1 MKIEKVRSKLKKV
14 FNRVMGVLLPVATLF
29 VSCGT
34 NALVV
39 RAADSSQT
47 IHVIS
52 EYSFIEGNT
61 EKVESYDYTLICA
74 DGYEIVAYYETSNT
88 TLKILFFKVI
98 NKHSKDI
105 LLITDKSVTCSGKK
119 LTYVNGKKQYDYD
132 MPKQSI
138 QPNYV
143 FSGNGT
149 DSRYRVTKF
158 SLSGNIKVFK
168 DFNAMKSYITSGDTS
183 GMIEVKDPEN
193 EKNWYLKNVNG
204 YVTADDSPS
213 SEAGADATY
222 IHFTWDT
229 DNLQEGDL
237 IEIKTNNY
245 YKKIGGEKLS
255 GFHDFITYSDGVSAT
270 NGEYS
275 FSQYLPAKAW
285 FNSLENKPLM
295 FKEYDTTD
303 YYIRPVRMGALGV
316 EKYGGWIHIGMGKR
330 TTPTSSPWA
339 DSDNSGEYG
348 DFNEDGDWII
358 DEETTEKEG
367 GRHGWLQDGTVLTPE
382 DKTNPFTGTNL
393 AGMFSYFFDFMKGI
407 PSLLG
412 DLPALVSSIIG
423 FLPVQIIGFIGLGI
437 LVAIILRIVGR

>member
-1 MKIEKVRSKLKKV
+1 MKIEKVKSKLKKV

-29 VSCGT
+29 VSCDT

-39 RAADSSQT
+39 HAEESNSCHATGAYNEGYYRYETDFT
-47 IHVIS
+47 ITV
-52 EYSFIEGNT
+52 NNN
-61 EKVESYDYTLICA
+61 
-74 DGYEIVAYYETSNT
+74 YEILANISPVLRDGILYY
-88 TLKILFFKVI
+88 
-98 NKHSKDI
+98 
-105 LLITDKSVTCSGKK
+105 SV
-119 LTYVNGKKQYDYD
+119 
-132 MPKQSI
+132 
-138 QPNYV
+138 
-143 FSGNGT
+143 
-149 DSRYRVTKF
+149 KF
-158 SLSGNIKVFK
+158 SLYDKTNKKLLGLRGNCLHVGTWRKYYKGVLQSESSMDSYSQDSVPYKSADGSSVTVDSFFLSGNVKLFK
-168 DFNAMKSYITSGDTS
+168 DNESLMAYVKSGDTS

-245 YKKIGGEKLS
+245 YKKIGGEKLI

-339 DSDNSGEYG
+339 DPDNSGEYG